1 MTARRKKKSTHP
13 RYLLQLQDEAPKIGS
28 GFRPVELVTIG
39 PVWVKVKTLNGDD
52 ERLNATKKF
61 PRTVWD
67 KLGKTDLDW

>member
-1 MTARRKKKSTHP
+1 MTARRKKKITHP

-39 PVWVKVKTLNGDD
+39 PVWAKVKTFNRD

-61 PRTVWD
+61 TRNAWD
-67 KLGKTDLDW
+67 QLKKTEWRI